1 MLTELLR
8 NNFLAELKALY
19 TEHCVVMRTYAQPE
33 AFAVM
38 QYQRE
43 GGVGPVELIWNS
55 RNGVTPFC
63 CHSADG
69 KHLLQ
74 HVNWSNDRCVP
85 TYKPKVG
92 SRIFVDATPEY
103 VLDATIRKVESWW
116 IKHGMSQRFR
126 SQADAV
132 RELAIPE
139 YDSGI
144 PPRCI
149 VVDDAY
155 TAQPEP
161 REGPSSSMVSDSKD
175 LSVSNHSLRRIYGL
189 SKDQVSDKDK

>member
-1 MLTELLR
+1 MLTDLLR
-8 NNFLAELKALY
+8 NNFLVELKVLY
-19 TEHCVVMRTYAQPE
+19 TKHCVSMRTYAQPE

-38 QYQRE
+38 GYQRE
-43 GGVGPVELIWNS
+43 SGVGPVELIWNS

-74 HVNWSNDRCVP
+74 HVNWSHDRCVP

-103 VLDATIRKVESWW
+103 VLDATIRKVEEWW
-116 IKHGMSQRFR
+116 IKHGMSQRFP

-132 RELAIPE
+132 RELAIHE
-139 YDSGI
+139 YNSGI

-149 VVDDAY
+149 VVDEA
-155 TAQPEP
+155 
-161 REGPSSSMVSDSKD
+161 
-175 LSVSNHSLRRIYGL
+175 
-189 SKDQVSDKDK
+189 SDKDKAGA